1 MKVVHRSDTLLVVE
15 DRPWFFGLMLIA
27 MALSM
32 IFGGMVMVR
41 EGPVW
46 GGAILVLIGG
56 GVPILIAALM
66 VQRVRLTLDRATGTL
81 TRTMRSVRGQAQD
94 SYRQAGGRGGQHR
107 QRGHHVAGRVA
118 IGRPAAGRAFH
129 DLLHQRQAARGDG
142 GCDKRLTGR
151 ITPNRWSVTSSLLAS
166 GTGSRS
172 CTRSLPTDRPARSL
186 PPWVHGLI
194 FRYRPRPSHWEH

>member
-81 TRTMRSVRGQAQD
+81 TRTMRSVRGQAQE
-94 SYRQAGGRGGQHR
+94 SYR
-107 QRGHHVAGRVA
+107 
-118 IGRPAAGRAFH
+118 
-129 DLLHQRQAARGDG
+129 L
-142 GCDKRLTGR
+142 
-151 ITPNRWSVTSSLLAS
+151 
-166 GTGSRS
+166 
-172 CTRSLPTDRPARSL
+172 DRPRRAVVGVSTDSEGTTSRAEL
-186 PPWVHGLI
+186 QLADPPQAVPFTTYCTNGK
-194 FRYRPRPSHWEH
+194 RPEAMVDAIND